1 MSGRHNRDMQER
13 RSAQRHRTFK
23 GGSIS
28 FDRFAGLE
36 CVVRNLSIGGACL
49 EIDCPGC
56 LPDDFSLIIR
66 PENVRR
72 SCHLVWRGDN
82 RLGVSFS

>member
-1 MSGRHNRDMQER
+1 MQDR
-13 RSAQRHRTFK
+13 RQIQRHRTFK

-28 FDRFAGLE
+28 FERYAGID
-36 CVVRNLSIGGACL
+36 CVVRNLSERGACL
-49 EIDCPGC
+49 ELDCPGS

-72 SCHLVWRGDN
+72 TCRLVWRAER
-82 RLGVSFS
+82 RLGVRFS